1 MISEGD
7 HSSKK
12 RADNHLQGSMT
23 YEDLQLFSLDLIV
36 VLGEVVIKLLN
47 DADDRTRVLA
57 CLASDAHSVVHNH
70 DGKYHGKTEYSAA
83 KSLRKTAHYC

>member
-1 MISEGD
+1 MINEGD

-23 YEDLQLFSLDLIV
+23 YKDLQLFGLDLIV

-47 DADDRTRVLA
+47 DADDRTRVLSSL
-57 CLASDAHSVVHNH
+57 CSYTGGVVHNH
-70 DGKYHGKTEYSAA
+70 DGKDHGKTKYSAA

>member
-1 MISEGD
+1 MINEGD

-12 RADNHLQGSMT
+12 RADKHLQGSMT
-23 YEDLQLFSLDLIV
+23 YKDFQLFGLDLIV

-47 DADDRTRVLA
+47 DADDRTGVLSSF
-57 CLASDAHSVVHNH
+57 CSYTGGVMHNH
-70 DGKYHGKTEYSAA
+70 DGKDHGKTEYRAA